1 MGPDVRGR
9 AVNLSRRRFLG
20 LAGAVAVVGAGGL
33 LGLDEGLRHKLEQ
46 AWAYTEGPD
55 LALPASGARMVT
67 GSFDSRCMRREVAWA
82 YSLPAQGRPRAL
94 VVSLYGKDANL
105 FAPFDSLH
113 LPDAAAYVGVPL
125 SIASADG
132 GGDNY
137 WHKRAN
143 GTDAHAM
150 VVDELVPL
158 LARRLGP
165 LPFALHGY
173 SMGGYG
179 ALLTAERAAA
189 VSGSNFFKGVAVSSP
204 ALWSE
209 PTQTAPGAF
218 DDAQDFYAN
227 DVFSGVT
234 ALRSLRVRLDCGDE
248 DPFYP
253 ATRRLSGLMTWPHVA
268 VFRPWASHT
277 SGFWRSVA
285 PAQMKFLAP
294 ACGAL

>member
-1 MGPDVRGR
+1 MLRLPPSCEGRERRLGWTDGFGLVAPALTPARNRTSDGAVKTGGAASTRGAR
-9 AVNLSRRRFLG
+9 RQGHAVNLSRRRFLG
-20 LAGAVAVVGAGGL
+20 LAGAAAVVGAGGL

-82 YSLPAQGRPRAL
+82 YSLPAQGRPRAV

-158 LARRLGP
+158 LARRRGP
-165 LPFALHGY
+165 FP
-173 SMGGYG
+173 
-179 ALLTAERAAA
+179 
-189 VSGSNFFKGVAVSSP
+189 
-204 ALWSE
+204 
-209 PTQTAPGAF
+209 
-218 DDAQDFYAN
+218 
-227 DVFSGVT
+227 
-234 ALRSLRVRLDCGDE
+234 LRSTG
-248 DPFYP
+248 
-253 ATRRLSGLMTWPHVA
+253 T
-268 VFRPWASHT
+268 PWAATEPCSPPR
-277 SGFWRSVA
+277 GLR
-285 PAQMKFLAP
+285 Q
-294 ACGAL
+294 